1 LQWLAFCIANDKRAA
16 QVAHKQQCQPGDADL
31 LGSEQQMHADQLAQ
45 PADQQPQNSPIR
57 QGAMHLVVLMTHKK
71 PRQRVMQEKIRQELI
86 AVLMA
91 CSN

>member
-1 LQWLAFCIANDKRAA
+1 MLHMLTA
-16 QVAHKQQCQPGDADL
+16 GSLSDAPVS
-31 LGSEQQMHADQLAQ
+31 GVHSPRSRQ
-45 PADQQPQNSPIR
+45 PADQQPQNSPNKKC
-57 QGAMHLVVLMTHKK
+57 AMHLVVLVTHKK